1 MKLLSALC
9 ALVLLTGQA
18 VAGEP
23 VWRIATTPSYRILSQ
38 LDDRDTAEWMRD
50 FDQYIL
56 SVSDLLRMDVR
67 QLPPLTV
74 IVFARDKDYTPYKL
88 MRPNGTTA
96 NVGGQFVWHQTWS
109 MIAMAYDAQDDQS
122 RRAIHH
128 EATHWLMSIDQSAQP
143 AWFSE
148 GIAEL
153 FSTFERHGDKV
164 AWGKPIAE
172 HLTTLRDS
180 GLMPLETFLV
190 QPSALFDRDDHTD
203 EFYAQAWA
211 FTHFLMFSDNYSRR
225 PLMIKFLQTYRTESG
240 EATVKAVFGQSLP
253 DTEHAFHVYV
263 NERRWTYVTQ
273 PVKVAADPP
282 PLQSAP
288 PAIVQA
294 SLGFLALGAG
304 RPELAK
310 QHADK
315 SVELDGAAPESHALL
330 AYLAQDGSHTELAA
344 TEADAALQRGS
355 RDSGLYTLLGDSYVE
370 GTNSLKPDA
379 QRTRVSMYE
388 NAINL
393 SPWRVDAYDRLSEAL
408 LSLETPRLE
417 DAKFLGVG
425 IRAFPGDDW
434 LRVGNAVVTERL
446 GQRAEA
452 MQAIEAVLRPDSKL
466 DPQQREFASNLR
478 ARWLVA
484 DLNSELAEATDKH
497 DFTGARA
504 ILARY
509 RDRIGT
515 NAQLESFFK
524 DSDARLTQNELL
536 ARYESLI
543 HDKKKTEARA
553 VAQQLLAIPDL
564 PAPMRR
570 YVEQQLAAGGR
581 GSSTGD

>member
-9 ALVLLTGQA
+9 AIVLLMGHA
-18 VAGEP
+18 VAAEP
-23 VWRIATTPSYRILSQ
+23 AWRMATTPNYRILSE
-38 LDDRDTAEWMRD
+38 LNDRDTADWMRD

-56 SVSDLLRMDVR
+56 SVSDLLRMDIR
-67 QLPPLTV
+67 RLPPLTV

-96 NVGGQFVWHQTWS
+96 NVAGQFIARQTWS
-109 MIAMAYDAQDDQS
+109 MMAMAYDALDDQS

-128 EATHWLMSIDQSAQP
+128 EATHWLMSIDQAAQP

-164 AWGKPIAE
+164 AWGKPIAD
-172 HLTTLRDS
+172 HLLTLRDS
-180 GLMPLETFLV
+180 GLTPLESFLV
-190 QPSALFDRDDHTD
+190 EPSALFDRDDHT
-203 EFYAQAWA
+203 EQFYAQAWA
-211 FTHFLMFSDNYSRR
+211 FTHFLMFSDNFSRR

-240 EATVKAVFGQSLP
+240 EATVKAVFGPSLP
-253 DTEHAFHVYV
+253 DIEHAFHVYV
-263 NERRWTYVTQ
+263 AERRWTYAME

-288 PAIVQA
+288 PALVQA

-315 SVELDGAAPESHALL
+315 SLELDGAAPEGHALL
-330 AYLAQDGSHTELAA
+330 AYLAQDGNHFDQAA
-344 TEADAALQRGS
+344 TEADAALQLGS
-355 RDSGLYTLLGDSYVE
+355 RDSGLYMLLGDSY
-370 GTNSLKPDA
+370 GDGANSLKPDA

-393 SPWRVDAYDRLSEAL
+393 TPWRIDAFDRLSEAL
-408 LSLETPRLE
+408 FSLDKPRPE
-417 DAKFLGVG
+417 DAKFLSVG

-434 LRVGNAVVTERL
+434 LRVGNAMVTERL
-446 GQRAEA
+446 GQRDEA
-452 MQAIEAVLRPDSKL
+452 KQAIEAVLRPDSRL
-466 DPQQREFASNLR
+466 DPQQRAFASNLR
-478 ARWLVA
+478 DRWLIE
-484 DLNSELAEATDKH
+484 DLNSELSEATNKH
-497 DFTGARA
+497 DFSAARA

-515 NAQLESFFK
+515 NAQTDAYLK
-524 DSDARLTQNELL
+524 DIDARLAQSELM

-543 HDKKKTEARA
+543 HDKKKAEARA
-553 VAQQLLAIPDL
+553 VAQQLLASPDL

-570 YVEQQLAAGGR
+570 YVEQQLGAGGK
-581 GSSTGD
+581 GSPAGD